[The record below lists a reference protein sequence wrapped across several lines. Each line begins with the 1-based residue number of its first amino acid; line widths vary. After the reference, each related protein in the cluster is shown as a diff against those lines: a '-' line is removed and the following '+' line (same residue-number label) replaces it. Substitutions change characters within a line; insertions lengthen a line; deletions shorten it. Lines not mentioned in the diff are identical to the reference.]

1 MPSAPPP
8 KPAAPWA
15 TFRCL
20 LTPQDLLGPATAYRS
35 VTSLSRQLIPARRD
49 RTDRGG
55 CVPANP
61 SQGFSG
67 SREWRLRTP
76 RSGLSPRWAEVSL
89 DGEMGAPTKFLL
101 QIPPSLKVAKD
112 RVCARTQEP
121 GGHPTPG
128 PWTNTPASPSHMA
141 SPHVWERMCPLHTP
155 LPRPHFLWEVHILL
169 LLVPVK
175 LQKDVTECR
184 PTVRTS

>member
-1 MPSAPPP
+1 MCIRDR
-8 KPAAPWA
+8 
-15 TFRCL
+15 FRCL
-20 LTPQDLLGPATAYRS
+20 LTPQDLLGPATACRS

-55 CVPANP
+55 RVPANP

-112 RVCARTQEP
+112 RVCACTQEP
-121 GGHPTPG
+121 RGHPTPG
-128 PWTNTPASPSHMA
+128 PWTNTPPAAPHLRSMPSASPSHMA
-141 SPHVWERMCPLHTP
+141 SKSLAPCLGMHVPSPHSPPTPPFPLAGSHLSP
-155 LPRPHFLWEVHILL
+155 PRSCQAAEGCH
-169 LLVPVK
+169 
-175 LQKDVTECR
+175 
-184 PTVRTS
+184 